1 MTRVNEKDLL
11 AVIMLETAKATEPYP
26 NKDNF
31 KKFARETGTKASVSS
46 YIKTFRR
53 IVDTLDTVR
62 NYSLEEKARML
73 FMTSTPVDENM
84 LEEMR
89 EIAVIEVNE
98 DNQIMSYKSKQGP
111 EAFQGQ
117 PWKLRKRKNGHKGK
131 KSRPQ
136 AADESLKESDK
147 EEVLGAVVGQN
158 EDLNDL
164 QEEPEPDAVVEESGD
179 SEDVED
185 PLNEHVE
192 DSEVLEGADYT
203 INVNYSDDRQ
213 LPEEDYQV
221 DTGMKDS
228 EGKKEI
234 FSKIYEGLDGIVT
247 ELIPEDL
254 NEIVEKFDMIPGETD
269 LAVDEIDMDFFRKQ
283 YYEDLE
289 DMESLDQHMLDVDEE
304 GVNENTLEIQKKY
317 FGDLEEPIAQHMEI
331 DEILEEAINE
341 NNQNPEREDSSTPS
355 VFSDFPSDDAT
366 GDSEGSIQ
374 EDMDS
379 LCESRI
385 EYVDSLDE
393 EFLNESVDMDIDFS
407 LDDDI
412 DLLSSL
418 SDETNEDSGKNEQ
431 LNHQVVSNPPKK
443 NLKRKLESQG
453 DGPIAKKI
461 PGGEHESWT
470 TFRSLVKNYGGNEN
484 PEVKAILS
492 NEAFLKSI
500 SPEFPYSER
509 SISDMLSKKVH
520 VEVQTDRAPTSVPS
534 FMRLSGFHN
543 AWLKA
548 QEHRKKALEAVDAP
562 PAPEPA
568 PSNLLKASEAQS
580 KTVDSESAHPAGT
593 TKPERR
599 DLGYK
604 EPGVRSTHPQPSFKP
619 KLFDQAIPHEPLV
632 SSVAPPAIV
641 NPELQEETIATSPA
655 EFFQSEIAP
664 PAGNTET
671 TPDVKAPVPR
681 VSTKQKLPDPRPTV
695 RLEILDQG
703 IPHELHVNV
712 SAPNVIIK
720 QERQDAE
727 YIEEEEP
734 VERVPEKLLTNRF
747 FISLES
753 FLNEMESNELRG
765 LLQRIKE
772 VRENGETRGLK
783 FNAETLS
790 VVVDVLLASL
800 VKKSMNDEIC
810 KRSTL
815 LPLMNEVLDKFLFQ
829 MKAIGCSKMTLDVTM
844 LVESEKKRI
853 EKEVTRVSYKLI
865 ADQFSKMIDNLMPL

>member
-11 AVIMLETAKATEPYP
+11 AVIMLETAKTTEPYP

-31 KKFARETGTKASVSS
+31 KKFARETGTKASASS

-117 PWKLRKRKNGHKGK
+117 PWKLRKRRNGHKVK

-136 AADESLKESDK
+136 AADESLEESDE

-164 QEEPEPDAVVEESGD
+164 QEEPESDQVVEKSGD
-179 SEDVED
+179 TEDVED

-192 DSEVLEGADYT
+192 DSEVLEGADNT

-221 DTGMKDS
+221 DTG
-228 EGKKEI
+228 
-234 FSKIYEGLDGIVT
+234 LDGIVT
-247 ELIPEDL
+247 ELIPENL
-254 NEIVEKFDMIPGETD
+254 NEIVEKSDKIPKETD
-269 LAVDEIDMDFFRKQ
+269 VAVDEIDMDFFRKQ

-289 DMESLDQHMLDVDEE
+289 VMESLDLHMLDVDEE
-304 GVNENTLEIQKKY
+304 CVNENTLKIQKEY
-317 FGDLEEPIAQHMEI
+317 FGDLEEPVAQHMEI

-341 NNQNPEREDSSTPS
+341 NNPKPERKDSSTPS

-366 GDSEGSIQ
+366 GDSGGSIQ

-379 LCESRI
+379 LSESRI

-418 SDETNEDSGKNEQ
+418 SDETNEDYGKNEQ

-443 NLKRKLESQG
+443 NLKRKLKSQG

-509 SISDMLSKKVH
+509 SIRDMLSKKVQ
-520 VEVQTDRAPTSVPS
+520 VAVQTDRAPTSVPS

-568 PSNLLKASEAQS
+568 PSNLLKTSEAQS
-580 KTVDSESAHPAGT
+580 
-593 TKPERR
+593 
-599 DLGYK
+599 
-604 EPGVRSTHPQPSFKP
+604 
-619 KLFDQAIPHEPLV
+619 
-632 SSVAPPAIV
+632 
-641 NPELQEETIATSPA
+641 N
-655 EFFQSEIAP
+655 
-664 PAGNTET
+664 
-671 TPDVKAPVPR
+671 
-681 VSTKQKLPDPRPTV
+681 
-695 RLEILDQG
+695 
-703 IPHELHVNV
+703 
-712 SAPNVIIK
+712 
-720 QERQDAE
+720 
-727 YIEEEEP
+727 
-734 VERVPEKLLTNRF
+734 
-747 FISLES
+747 
-753 FLNEMESNELRG
+753 
-765 LLQRIKE
+765 
-772 VRENGETRGLK
+772 
-783 FNAETLS
+783 
-790 VVVDVLLASL
+790 
-800 VKKSMNDEIC
+800 
-810 KRSTL
+810 
-815 LPLMNEVLDKFLFQ
+815 
-829 MKAIGCSKMTLDVTM
+829 
-844 LVESEKKRI
+844 
-853 EKEVTRVSYKLI
+853 
-865 ADQFSKMIDNLMPL
+865 

>member
-117 PWKLRKRKNGHKGK
+117 PWKLRKRRNGHKGK
-131 KSRPQ
+131 KSWPQ
-136 AADESLKESDK
+136 AADESLEESDE

-158 EDLNDL
+158 EYLNDL

-185 PLNEHVE
+185 
-192 DSEVLEGADYT
+192 SEVLEGARYT
-203 INVNYSDDRQ
+203 INVNYSKDCR
-213 LPEEDYQV
+213 LPKEDHQV

-247 ELIPEDL
+247 ELFPEDL
-254 NEIVEKFDMIPGETD
+254 NEIVEKSDKIPEETD
-269 LAVDEIDMDFFRKQ
+269 LAVDEIDLDFLRKE
-283 YYEDLE
+283 YYKDLE
-289 DMESLDQHMLDVDEE
+289 VMESLDLHSLDVDEE
-304 GVNENTLEIQKKY
+304 CVNENTLKIQKEY
-317 FGDLEEPIAQHMEI
+317 FGDLKGPVAQHMEI

-366 GDSEGSIQ
+366 GDSEESIQ

-379 LCESRI
+379 LSESRI

-418 SDETNEDSGKNEQ
+418 SDETNDDSEKNEQ
-431 LNHQVVSNPPKK
+431 LSYQVVCDPPKK
-443 NLKRKLESQG
+443 NLKRKLKSQG
-453 DGPIAKKI
+453 DGPIAKRI

-470 TFRSLVKNYGGNEN
+470 TFRSLVKKYDGNEN

-500 SPEFPYSER
+500 SPEFPYSKR
-509 SISDMLSKKVH
+509 SMRDMLSKKVQ
-520 VEVQTDRAPTSVPS
+520 VAVQTDRAPNSVPS
-534 FMRLSGFHN
+534 FMRLNGFHN

-568 PSNLLKASEAQS
+568 PSNLLDASEAQS
-580 KTVDSESAHPAGT
+580 KTVDSKSAHPAGT

-655 EFFQSEIAP
+655 EFSQSEIAP
-664 PAGNTET
+664 PAANTET

-695 RLEILDQG
+695 KLQILDQG
-703 IPHELHVNV
+703 IPHELLVSA

-720 QERQDAE
+720 QERQDSE
-727 YIEEEEP
+727 YMEEEEP
-734 VERVPEKLLTNRF
+734 IERVPEKLLTNRF

-772 VRENGETRGLK
+772 VRENGETSGLK

-815 LPLMNEVLDKFLFQ
+815 LPLMDEVLDKFLFQ
-829 MKAIGCSKMTLDVTM
+829 MKAIGCS
-844 LVESEKKRI
+844 
-853 EKEVTRVSYKLI
+853 
-865 ADQFSKMIDNLMPL
+865 